1 LALHAGGVRAQVVGG
16 DAGFGVTLRTDAG
29 PVDCAVGAALEDGA
43 LHLRLTR
50 FASTLPRDGLAS
62 VVHACLLPLER
73 AGTARS
79 VEVRVTVSDDASEVR
94 VVAQDIVAGLLAEGF
109 LAAGWRLPRT
119 RGLCGTLAWSPA
131 AARAGAALLLVAA
144 LRPDTAPAAAAAGTA
159 DTGQLAGHAR
169 LDAARDALRKL
180 LERAPFEPLDVVDLR
195 ARLDACLTLDPS
207 AAMRADAL
215 LTSAEALSCV
225 ELAGGVPASQRDAL
239 ASELGLRALGADGR
253 SPEVARRV
261 LTLALG
267 ASHAARD
274 EPLLAAVLAAPLPA
288 AQQAALVLE
297 ALPALAEEAA
307 PRARVWLERVR
318 PFVTDTAS
326 LRSVEAALLVAERA
340 AAPDTATAPLVG
352 PAQERAAEA
361 LARDRRVDEAAAAFA
376 GAARAY
382 QQARDAQAAARCW
395 VACVTSVSPGA
406 LDLGWVAPGAAA
418 LQLAGRT
425 RDAIALVATLLSRDV
440 GAADADA
447 LRQALQQAVRFH
459 QALPVSLGCPELFE
473 ARLRDASPPPR

>member
-1 LALHAGGVRAQVVGG
+1 
-16 DAGFGVTLRTDAG
+16 
-29 PVDCAVGAALEDGA
+29 
-43 LHLRLTR
+43 
-50 FASTLPRDGLAS
+50 
-62 VVHACLLPLER
+62 
-73 AGTARS
+73 
-79 VEVRVTVSDDASEVR
+79 
-94 VVAQDIVAGLLAEGF
+94 
-109 LAAGWRLPRT
+109 
-119 RGLCGTLAWSPA
+119 
-131 AARAGAALLLVAA
+131 
-144 LRPDTAPAAAAAGTA
+144 
-159 DTGQLAGHAR
+159 
-169 LDAARDALRKL
+169 
-180 LERAPFEPLDVVDLR
+180 
-195 ARLDACLTLDPS
+195 
-207 AAMRADAL
+207 
-215 LTSAEALSCV
+215 
-225 ELAGGVPASQRDAL
+225 
-239 ASELGLRALGADGR
+239 
-253 SPEVARRV
+253 
-261 LTLALG
+261 
-267 ASHAARD
+267 
-274 EPLLAAVLAAPLPA
+274 
-288 AQQAALVLE
+288 
-297 ALPALAEEAA
+297 
-307 PRARVWLERVR
+307 
-318 PFVTDTAS
+318 